1 MVEFLKNIDGATAI
15 EYGVIAALI
24 SVAIISIITFMGGD
38 LASIY
43 TYVGGLLKIQIGGE
57 LWVDLQRK
65 NVD

>member
-43 TYVGGLLKIQIGGE
+43 TYVGGLLKI
-57 LWVDLQRK
+57 
-65 NVD
+65 